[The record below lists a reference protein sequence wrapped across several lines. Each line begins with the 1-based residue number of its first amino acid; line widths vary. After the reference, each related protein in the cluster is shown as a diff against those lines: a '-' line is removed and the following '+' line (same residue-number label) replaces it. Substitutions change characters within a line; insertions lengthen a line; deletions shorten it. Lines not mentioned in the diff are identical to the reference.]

1 MARPLRSRNPF
12 YAAQNQLD
20 MARIKQAEVKRHES
34 RKAAIA
40 KAANNGADEKAL
52 KKKRRFRRKWL
63 SEIKKEQR
71 KTTFA
76 LPLAPMQRLIR
87 EITAN
92 ALNKHDMRFQK
103 EAMAALQTAAE
114 EYAIDLNQRAN
125 TYVVHSQRSTLRV
138 ADVRQAA
145 EDMKKEAARLASFNS
160 G

>member
-1 MARPLRSRNPF
+1 
-12 YAAQNQLD
+12 
-20 MARIKQAEVKRHES
+20 MARIKQAEIKRHES
-34 RKAAIA
+34 KKAAIA
-40 KAANNGADEKAL
+40 KAADGMDKKAL
-52 KKKRRFRRKWL
+52 KAADGMDKKALRKKRRFRRKWL

-103 EAMAALQTAAE
+103 EAMSALQTAAE